1 MMEIVLKLLSG
12 SGYRECIS
20 GGTMDALDVRHNS
33 FFLNFRKY
41 GGIEYFLKNCRAFSV
56 FFVLILLTCKN

>member
-20 GGTMDALDVRHNS
+20 GGTMDALDVRNDYRDGNT
-33 FFLNFRKY
+33 L
-41 GGIEYFLKNCRAFSV
+41 YFEAY
-56 FFVLILLTCKN
+56 

>member
-20 GGTMDALDVRHNS
+20 GERWMRWMFGTITEMGILCILKHINIFEFGTILS
-33 FFLNFRKY
+33 F
-41 GGIEYFLKNCRAFSV
+41 
-56 FFVLILLTCKN
+56 